1 VTLLAIAVAGA
12 AGAVARY
19 LVDDAV
25 SRRAR
30 TPAGTSVVNITG
42 CLLLGLVA
50 GRVTGDARAVLG
62 TGFLGAYTTFSAYAV
77 HVVELTGTDR
87 TKAASYGRGSILAG
101 TAAAAAGIALTSAV

>member
-1 VTLLAIAVAGA
+1 MTLLAIAVAGA

-25 SRRAR
+25 SRTAR

>member
-1 VTLLAIAVAGA
+1 MTLLAIAVSGA

-77 HVVELTGTDR
+77 HALSSPEPTGR
-87 TKAASYGRGSILAG
+87 KPRAMAEGASWPAQPRQPRASR
-101 TAAAAAGIALTSAV
+101 

>member
-1 VTLLAIAVAGA
+1 VTPVAVALAGA

-30 TPAGTSVVNITG
+30 TPAGTLVVNITG
-42 CLLLGLVA
+42 CLLLGLVV
-50 GRVTGDARAVLG
+50 GRTTGNARAVLG

-77 HVVELTGTDR
+77 QVVALAASER
-87 TKAASYGRGSILAG
+87 TKAASYAIGSILAG
-101 TAAAAAGIALTSAV
+101 TAAAAVGVALSNGF

>member
-1 VTLLAIAVAGA
+1 MTLLAIAVSGA

-77 HVVELTGTDR
+77 QVVELAGADR
-87 TKAASYGRGSILAG
+87 TKAAIYAIASLVAGS
-101 TAAAAAGIALTSAV
+101 TAAAAGLAA